1 MFLLNKYNLR
11 NEYLISQSDL
21 LFYNIWIL
29 LNILLSNIE
38 KYIVYKILKILFEI
52 IEEEIFKRWWLIKKK
67 IIDLIRPWRR
77 FWVLFHA
84 REIKKSSIKW
94 TLIQSCESPK
104 SALLNFFLI
113 FI

>member
-67 IIDLIRPWRR
+67 KL
-77 FWVLFHA
+77 
-84 REIKKSSIKW
+84 SI
-94 TLIQSCESPK
+94 
-104 SALLNFFLI
+104 
-113 FI
+113 

>member
-67 IIDLIRPWRR
+67 
-77 FWVLFHA
+77 
-84 REIKKSSIKW
+84 KKLSI
-94 TLIQSCESPK
+94 
-104 SALLNFFLI
+104 
-113 FI
+113 

>member
-38 KYIVYKILKILFEI
+38 KYYI
-52 IEEEIFKRWWLIKKK
+52 
-67 IIDLIRPWRR
+67 
-77 FWVLFHA
+77 
-84 REIKKSSIKW
+84 
-94 TLIQSCESPK
+94 
-104 SALLNFFLI
+104 
-113 FI
+113 